1 VGKIIAVYCR
11 VSTKKQDLRSQ
22 LPELKH
28 WAKLRQE
35 ELRWDIEP
43 KRDEIQWYEDEFT
56 GTVMQ
61 RPGWDRLMQQVR
73 MNRVREIVVWRLDRL
88 GRTAKGLTALFDEL
102 HKRGVGLVS
111 LRDGLELSTPAGRL
125 MANMLASVAQFE
137 TEIRA
142 ERILAGQAAA
152 RVAGKRWGGSRKGE
166 RRKITDEQLAAI
178 RTMHG
183 EGRSVSGIARAT
195 GLSRV
200 TVYHWLPESAPAESE
215 PAEAI
220 S

>member
-1 VGKIIAVYCR
+1 
-11 VSTKKQDLRSQ
+11 VSSKKQDLRSQ
-22 LPELKH
+22 LPDLQR
-28 WAKLRQE
+28 WAKSKQE
-35 ELRWDIEP
+35 ELRRVIEP
-43 KRDEIQWYEDEFT
+43 KRDEVRWCQDEFT
-56 GTVMQ
+56 GTAME
-61 RPGWDRLMQQVR
+61 RPGWDRLLSFVR
-73 MNRVREIVVWRLDRL
+73 MNCVSEIVVWRLDRL

-111 LRDGLELSTPAGRL
+111 LKDGLDLSTPAGWL

-137 TEIRA
+137 TEVRA

-152 RVAGKRWGGSRKGE
+152 RAAGRRWGGSRKGE
-166 RRKITDEQLAAI
+166 RRKISNEQLDAI
-178 RTMHG
+178 RTMRA

-200 TVYHWLPESAPAESE
+200 TVYHWLREGAPAEPE
-215 PAEAI
+215 RVAAI